1 MVVDAAHH
9 RGTAVNALTLSTIAL
24 VLVTAPAVP
33 RPSPRRPTPADG
45 VRPTPRPAG
54 ERPHHVVPLGP
65 LLTRFRCAPARRRR
79 RRAVAEAM
87 PDVIEMLVLV
97 VHAGASPAHAVTQVR
112 PLLDHGIR
120 PAFDAVVHRLQR
132 GQRLADAVAALP
144 EHLGHHATGL
154 ADAIAAADRYGLAL
168 GPVLDALADDAR
180 ADRRRVGEAHARS
193 LSVKLSFPLVVCTLP
208 AFVLIAIV
216 PAVLGSLASLPDP
229 PSRP

>member
-1 MVVDAAHH
+1 MNV
-9 RGTAVNALTLSTIAL
+9 LTLSTIAL
-24 VLVTAPAVP
+24 VLVVALAVP
-33 RPSPRRPTPADG
+33 RPSPRCPVPAD
-45 VRPTPRPAG
+45 AG
-54 ERPHHVVPLGP
+54 PGSTRVPIERRHHIESLRHLLAPLGR
-65 LLTRFRCAPARRRR
+65 TRARRRR
-79 RRAVAEAM
+79 RRSIAEAM

-112 PLLDHGIR
+112 PLLDQEVG

-180 ADRRRVGEAHARS
+180 ADRRRIGEAHARS